1 MLIECSTLNILLNF
15 CSILVDENTGL
26 LKDLNVKSVI
36 ISDALQ
42 HDDNNPEAVTNF
54 ENYQVDN
61 IGLLTNAIEKL
72 RSHGKLSTY

>member
-1 MLIECSTLNILLNF
+1 MNF
-15 CSILVDENTGL
+15 CLIIVDENTGL

-42 HDDNNPEAVTNF
+42 HDGNDPEAVTNF

-61 IGLLTNAIEKL
+61 VGLLTNAIEKL
-72 RSHGKLSTY
+72 RSHGKLCTCNLRQP